1 MKDNNSKQVLLSVLG
16 VAILVVAVVGVSFAA
31 FTFSQT
37 GVKENVITTGTIN
50 MSYSEPENG
59 ITLTDAMPMED
70 ANGIALNGANNTFDF
85 SVTATINGSGTTTID
100 YAITAVTEK
109 DKVLTDD
116 YVKVYLTDMSG
127 SADTPIAGYET
138 PKKVSALEETGSS
151 EESGAPA
158 GQYVLERGTFSGT
171 GGTNLYRLRMWV
183 SSDYPID
190 QQNVDPDGDGEQI
203 APGKQT
209 YKLRVNV
216 YGQAAAQ

>member
-37 GVKENVITTGTIN
+37 GVKENIITTGTIS

-59 ITLTDAMPMED
+59 ITLSDAMPMED
-70 ANGIALNGANNTFDF
+70 ATGKALSDTNQTFDF
-85 SVTATINGSGTTTID
+85 SVSATINGSGTTTIN
-100 YAITAVTEK
+100 YAITAVTEP
-109 DKVLTDD
+109 DTVLTDE
-116 YVKVYLTDMSG
+116 YVKVYLTDKGNSDNQILAPTVV
-127 SADTPIAGYET
+127 SSL
-138 PKKVSALEETGSS
+138 PKTSS
-151 EESGAPA
+151 DASGAPD
-158 GQYVLERGTFSGT
+158 GQYKLKDGTFT
-171 GGTNLYRLRMWV
+171 TNATNQYRLRMWV
-183 SSDYPID
+183 SKDYPID
-190 QQNVDPDGDGEQI
+190 QQNVDTGSG